1 MMVSADRCAKQGRGR
16 LLPASRHPLRRIA
29 LTVHSFGTHGTG
41 RNIIPLQ
48 RSSLSMTQSAS
59 PDNSDMVSIRVSRAT
74 QEKLKKLKKGN
85 MTYDDV
91 ISQMVDDE
99 NWDVEKLDA
108 DLDTIEKKSK
118 FYTFEEVFKGV

>member
-1 MMVSADRCAKQGRGR
+1 
-16 LLPASRHPLRRIA
+16 
-29 LTVHSFGTHGTG
+29 
-41 RNIIPLQ
+41 
-48 RSSLSMTQSAS
+48 MTQSAS
-59 PDNSDMVSIRVSRAT
+59 PNDSDMVSIRVSRAT

-91 ISQMVDDE
+91 ISQMVNDE

-108 DLDTIEKKSK
+108 DLDNIEKKSK

>member
-1 MMVSADRCAKQGRGR
+1 
-16 LLPASRHPLRRIA
+16 
-29 LTVHSFGTHGTG
+29 
-41 RNIIPLQ
+41 
-48 RSSLSMTQSAS
+48 MTQSAS
-59 PDNSDMVSIRVSRAT
+59 PNDSDMVSIRVSRAT

-108 DLDTIEKKSK
+108 DLDRIEKKST
-118 FYTFEEVFKGV
+118 FYSFEEAFKGV

>member
-1 MMVSADRCAKQGRGR
+1 M
-16 LLPASRHPLRRIA
+16 
-29 LTVHSFGTHGTG
+29 
-41 RNIIPLQ
+41 PLQ

-59 PDNSDMVSIRVSRAT
+59 PNDSDMVSIRVSRAT
-74 QEKLKKLKKGN
+74 QEKLKKLKKGD

-108 DLDTIEKKSK
+108 DLDQIEKKSK
-118 FYTFEEVFKGV
+118 FYSFEEVFKGV

>member
-1 MMVSADRCAKQGRGR
+1 
-16 LLPASRHPLRRIA
+16 
-29 LTVHSFGTHGTG
+29 
-41 RNIIPLQ
+41 
-48 RSSLSMTQSAS
+48 
-59 PDNSDMVSIRVSRAT
+59 MVSIRVSRAT
-74 QEKLKKLKKGN
+74 QEKLKKGD

-108 DLDTIEKKSK
+108 DLDKIEKKSK